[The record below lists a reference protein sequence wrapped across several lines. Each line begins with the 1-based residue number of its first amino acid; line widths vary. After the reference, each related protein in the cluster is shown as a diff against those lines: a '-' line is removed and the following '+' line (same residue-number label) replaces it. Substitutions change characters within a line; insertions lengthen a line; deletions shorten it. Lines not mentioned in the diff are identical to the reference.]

1 MNITF
6 RGIGYTP
13 NDEDRAFLD
22 KKLQKV
28 SFAEDY
34 LHDLDIAVKKEAK
47 GIGFHI
53 DAILHFV
60 WRKEKVVSIDCYELY
75 EGIEKIADKIQS
87 VAKKEKELVKDNSPG
102 FKLDQEGACPPFL
115 FISSGHFSLT
125 FSIILSPTFS

>member
-22 KKLQKV
+22 KKLQKIA
-28 SFAEDY
+28 FAEDY

-53 DAILHFV
+53 DAVLNFV
-60 WRKEKVVSIDCYELY
+60 GSKEKDVSEDCYALHER
-75 EGIEKIADKIQS
+75 IQQHADKIQS
-87 VAKKEKELVKDNSPG
+87 VAKKEKEIVKDN
-102 FKLDQEGACPPFL
+102 
-115 FISSGHFSLT
+115 
-125 FSIILSPTFS
+125 